1 MKSKKI
7 IILDDHT
14 LFLKGMELILKEY
27 CPNCDIYTYQSI
39 KKLKHDRL
47 NLRKFDLLV
56 SDIELPDEDTFSFF
70 SLLKENYPR
79 LPILIVSM
87 HKKNA
92 IIKKCKAIGIEG
104 YLLKHE
110 DQQLTKAI
118 TTILSGKEYF
128 SKTIVDFCKQ
138 TNNINENLSLR
149 EEEIIKLIAKGLP
162 NQKIALILTLS
173 VETIKTHKRNIKLK
187 LNLKSTSDIIDFAK
201 NNYLL

>member
-1 MKSKKI
+1 MKSKRI

-27 CPNCDIYTYQSI
+27 CPDCDVYSYQSI
-39 KKLKHDRL
+39 KILKRDRL
-47 NLRKFDLLV
+47 NFRKFDLLV
-56 SDIELPDEDTFSFF
+56 SDIELPDEDTFGFF
-70 SLLKENYPR
+70 RLLKENYPR
-79 LPILIVSM
+79 LPILVVSM

-118 TTILSGKEYF
+118 TTIISGKEYF
-128 SKTIVDFCKQ
+128 SETIVEFCNQ
-138 TNNINENLSLR
+138 TKNINENLSLR
-149 EEEIIKLIAKGLP
+149 EEEIIKLIANGYT
-162 NQKIALILTLS
+162 NQKIASNLTLS

-187 LNLKSTSDIIDFAK
+187 LNLEGTSEIIDFAK
-201 NNYLL
+201 KNYLL

>member
-149 EEEIIKLIAKGLP
+149 EEEIIKLIAKGHP